1 MTTSAKQTVSL
12 LQEVCDHNGT
22 NSWFHH
28 VVITAPSAKF
38 NHPTFLQ
45 TLPIVNTCIQ
55 WIMRCMSGV
64 LISCS
69 WYRNFLDFGVENDP
83 NGFLF
88 FTQKLPNRFE
98 KFKKHQKRDKIS
110 DKVTEGNF
118 RISFFQFRVNKNIP
132 LGSKMTP
139 LSGSRVKG
147 LLG

>member
-1 MTTSAKQTVSL
+1 M
-12 LQEVCDHNGT
+12 
-22 NSWFHH
+22 
-28 VVITAPSAKF
+28 VITAPSAKF

-69 WYRNFLDFGVENDP
+69 WYHNRLDFGVENDP

-118 RISFFQFRVNKNIP
+118 RIIFFQFRVNENIP

-139 LSGSRVKG
+139 LSGSRVKYTQMVNKNVVTQKMG
-147 LLG
+147 SCTLALTPRHKTPFTL